1 VQALREACW
10 PLGRPEPGQ
19 RSPLRAL
26 RLAVVRHL
34 LAVVGVSMSVQ
45 EQPPGSVC
53 IELLLPWWDPA
64 AAGAPLLLPA

>member
-1 VQALREACW
+1 
-10 PLGRPEPGQ
+10 
-19 RSPLRAL
+19 
-26 RLAVVRHL
+26 
-34 LAVVGVSMSVQ
+34 MSVQ